1 MKRKTMV
8 PVAIV
13 PFGPTGSAG
22 QMVCSEEHSTGCRQ
36 VFYPHVVSLTYLQNT
51 GQLFFRFLKISNGS
65 LPSSL

>member
-1 MKRKTMV
+1 MV

-13 PFGPTGSAG
+13 LGPTGSAG

-36 VFYPHVVSLTYLQNT
+36 VFYPHVVSLTYLLQNT
-51 GQLFFRFLKISNGS
+51 GAAFRFLKISNGS